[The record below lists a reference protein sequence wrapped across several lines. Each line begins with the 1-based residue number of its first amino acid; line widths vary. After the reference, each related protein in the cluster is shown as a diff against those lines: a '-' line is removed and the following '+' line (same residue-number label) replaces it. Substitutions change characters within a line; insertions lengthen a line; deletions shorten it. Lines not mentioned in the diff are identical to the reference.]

1 MRRRSGSG
9 DGLPGRRRRLDGM
22 PGRRR
27 RRDEKTC
34 ASGGSYAARERSP
47 RETLPASRV
56 VDSFRVEKEGK
67 RAATLGWV
75 GCQSAQKFGPVEIGT
90 GETAQ
95 GKRGDP
101 PGETGCQSSPK
112 I

>member
-1 MRRRSGSG
+1 MAAVTDCRGG
-9 DGLPGRRRRLDGM
+9 VDGM

-27 RRDEKTC
+27 PRDEKTC

-75 GCQSAQKFGPVEIGT
+75 GCQSAQKFGPGEIST
-90 GETAQ
+90 GETSP
-95 GKRGDP
+95 GKTRG
-101 PGETGCQSSPK
+101 SPRGNGLPK
-112 I
+112 